1 MSLKGQTARVCP
13 CDMLVEVGSLVSEH
27 SSVLFPCRSHAKG
40 RQTGWESSLSL
51 GWDVL
56 RSGS

>member
-40 RQTGWESSLSL
+40 RQTG
-51 GWDVL
+51 
-56 RSGS
+56 